1 MVLAIKLSEPTGV
14 DLYMYRE
21 GLQNYIPY
29 SSNKIIRC
37 YCKESNEYILLK
49 FLSFLIYT
57 RKSSFKKLEEI
68 TDEICLKL
76 LIYDIFGQ
84 KLFNSNKRKIQILD
98 YRLEYFPISLKI
110 VSSVWCVYI
119 YRPDQ
124 PTKDSEN
131 NLGSRA
137 EEVFEWLTNIFHVA
151 GGDTKDSTH
160 DHKTWKLG
168 GYTRVH
174 VYYKGKY
181 RIMKKKLTVIPIL

>member
-1 MVLAIKLSEPTGV
+1 M
-14 DLYMYRE
+14 
-21 GLQNYIPY
+21 
-29 SSNKIIRC
+29 
-37 YCKESNEYILLK
+37 
-49 FLSFLIYT
+49 
-57 RKSSFKKLEEI
+57 
-68 TDEICLKL
+68 

-84 KLFNSNKRKIQILD
+84 KLFKSTRRKIQILD

-124 PTKDSEN
+124 PTEDSEN

-137 EEVFEWLTNIFHVA
+137 EEVFEWLTNFFHEA
-151 GGDTKDSTH
+151 GGEAKDSTH

-181 RIMKKKLTVIPIL
+181 RIMKSLMKTNIIFKGP

>member
-1 MVLAIKLSEPTGV
+1 M
-14 DLYMYRE
+14 
-21 GLQNYIPY
+21 
-29 SSNKIIRC
+29 
-37 YCKESNEYILLK
+37 
-49 FLSFLIYT
+49 
-57 RKSSFKKLEEI
+57 
-68 TDEICLKL
+68 

-84 KLFNSNKRKIQILD
+84 KLFNSTKRKIQILD

-124 PTKDSEN
+124 PTEDSEN

-181 RIMKKKLTVIPIL
+181 RIMKKKLTVIPI

>member
-14 DLYMYRE
+14 DLYMYTE
-21 GLQNYIPY
+21 GLQNFIPY
-29 SSNKIIRC
+29 SSNKIITRC
-37 YCKESNEYILLK
+37 YCKESNRYILLK

-68 TDEICLKL
+68 TDEILKL

-84 KLFNSNKRKIQILD
+84 KLFKSTRRKIQILD
-98 YRLEYFPISLKI
+98 YKLENFHISLKI

-137 EEVFEWLTNIFHVA
+137 EEVFEWLTNFFHVA

-168 GYTRVH
+168 GYTCVH
-174 VYYKGKY
+174 VYYKG
-181 RIMKKKLTVIPIL
+181 T

>member
-1 MVLAIKLSEPTGV
+1 M
-14 DLYMYRE
+14 
-21 GLQNYIPY
+21 
-29 SSNKIIRC
+29 
-37 YCKESNEYILLK
+37 
-49 FLSFLIYT
+49 SFLIYT

-68 TDEICLKL
+68 TDEILKL

-84 KLFNSNKRKIQILD
+84 KLFKSTI
-98 YRLEYFPISLKI
+98 
-110 VSSVWCVYI
+110 YI

-124 PTKDSEN
+124 PTEDSEN

-168 GYTRVH
+168 YTRVH
-174 VYYKGKY
+174 VY
-181 RIMKKKLTVIPIL
+181 